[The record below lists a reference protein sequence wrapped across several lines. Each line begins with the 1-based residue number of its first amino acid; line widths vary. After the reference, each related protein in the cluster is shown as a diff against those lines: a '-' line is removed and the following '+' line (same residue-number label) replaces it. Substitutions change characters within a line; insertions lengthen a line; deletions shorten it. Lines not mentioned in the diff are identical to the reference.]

1 MIGARTFAVI
11 VVLAVT
17 AGAVAGTA
25 IGVGLAVAVDR
36 GRALLGEVDWDG
48 ADDGW

>member
-1 MIGARTFAVI
+1 MIGTKTFAVM

-25 IGVGLAVAVDR
+25 LGVAVAVWTDR
-36 GRALLGEVDWDG
+36 LRGVFGEVDWDG
-48 ADDGW
+48 AGDE

>member
-1 MIGARTFAVI
+1 MIGTRTFAVM

-25 IGVGLAVAVDR
+25 IGIVVAVAVDR
-36 GRALLGEVDWDG
+36 TRDLFGEVDWDG
-48 ADDGW
+48 GDE